1 MSGCLG
7 VQLPLVWK
15 MMTGC
20 MHFNTVAHSDT
31 HTQKL
36 GVPGPQWQPK
46 NPPISCTLQSQTLQ
60 TTSLRA
66 LPTISRDPLTRQGEH
81 KRSHITYTVPE
92 VNTHTYIYIYMAGCR
107 WHLLLKPDF
116 PPWPAWGEF
125 FGVFRG
131 VGPNGPGPRLPSPA
145 RLRSVRVEH

>member
-66 LPTISRDPLTRQGEH
+66 LPTISQDPPTRQGEY
-81 KRSHITYTVPE
+81 KRRHIMYTVLE
-92 VNTHTYIYIYMAGCR
+92 VNTHTYIYIYIYIYI
-107 WHLLLKPDF
+107 
-116 PPWPAWGEF
+116 
-125 FGVFRG
+125 
-131 VGPNGPGPRLPSPA
+131 
-145 RLRSVRVEH
+145 

>member
-92 VNTHTYIYIYMAGCR
+92 VNTHTYIYIYIYKYSGKMSLSTYHDAGR
-107 WHLLLKPDF
+107 KREREREREI
-116 PPWPAWGEF
+116 PPHCSN
-125 FGVFRG
+125 V
-131 VGPNGPGPRLPSPA
+131 
-145 RLRSVRVEH
+145 